1 MRLFFATAVSI
12 ALLAS
17 AASHAQA
24 PPAPAAERVLD
35 SAVVRGVVPGPGL
48 WKVRKGEN
56 TLYILGLQS
65 PLPKRMDWNAG
76 RVRAVIAKAN
86 EVIGEPSIS
95 VGSDLGF
102 FAKMALVPSLL
113 KMGNN
118 PEGKKLKDMVPAA
131 SYARWLVL
139 KRRYLG
145 SGNGV
150 EKKRPMVAAN
160 ELFMAAIRKSGL
172 DGPERV
178 QREIDRAVKKRG
190 LKPTS
195 PRVEIKIADIKGAV
209 RDLRA
214 AHLADLDC
222 FEKTLDRLETDVGA
236 MRLRAN
242 AWATGDI
249 ARLRALQRPDQFEAC
264 KNAILKSALAE
275 KYGIDDAETQARQ
288 KWLAAAESALRR
300 NRVTFATLRMRDLL
314 GSGGA
319 LATLAARGYVV
330 EEPAPPSA
338 AAP

>member
-1 MRLFFATAVSI
+1 MRLFI
-12 ALLAS
+12 AS
-17 AASHAQA
+17 AAVVALFAAAGSHAQSR
-24 PPAPAAERVLD
+24 PVPAAERVLD

-56 TLYILGLQS
+56 TLYVLGLQS
-65 PLPKRMDWNAG
+65 PLPKRMEWNAAK
-76 RVRAVIAKAN
+76 VRAVIAKAD
-86 EVIGEPSIS
+86 EVIAEPSIS

-102 FAKMALVPSLL
+102 FAKVALVPSLL

-118 PEGKKLKDMVPAA
+118 PGGKMLRDMVPAA

-139 KRRYLG
+139 KHRYLG
-145 SGNGV
+145 RGNGV

-172 DGPERV
+172 DGPDRV

-195 PRVEIKIADIKGAV
+195 PRVEIRIADIKGAV

-236 MRLRAN
+236 MRLRAD
-242 AWATGDI
+242 AWAEGDI
-249 ARLRALQRPDQFEAC
+249 PRLRALQRPDQFEAC

-275 KYGIDDAETQARQ
+275 KYGLDDAEAQARQ

-300 NRVTFATLRMRDLL
+300 NRVTFATLRMRDLF
-314 GSGGA
+314 GANGA

-330 EEPAPPSA
+330 EEPAAPVASA
-338 AAP
+338 P